1 MGCPQVHL
9 GDYTP
14 ADVGQESHLGH
25 HLHNCLVE
33 LGSQVGAP
41 DRDLGAL
48 HRGPGA
54 LDRDLEALHRDPGA
68 LDMDPAVLDR
78 DPGTLG
84 SQPEE
89 WGKQHVLVV
98 LG

>member
-1 MGCPQVHL
+1 MGCLQVHL

-33 LGSQVGAP
+33 LGSQVGAL
-41 DRDLGAL
+41 DRDLG
-48 HRGPGA
+48 
-54 LDRDLEALHRDPGA
+54 ALHRDPGA
-68 LDMDPAVLDR
+68 LDRDPAVLDR

-98 LG
+98 RASP

>member
-9 GDYTP
+9 GDYTL

-33 LGSQVGAP
+33 LGSQVGAL
-41 DRDLGAL
+41 DRDLG
-48 HRGPGA
+48 
-54 LDRDLEALHRDPGA
+54 ALHRDPGA
-68 LDMDPAVLDR
+68 LDRDPGILDRDPGVLDR

-98 LG
+98 RASP